1 MTEPQQQ
8 PQPPMEMVQG
18 PILIVY
24 SNDISWSID
33 LDQHIPFA
41 QQKHC
46 SRCSADSLDEYNVS
60 SYDYMSPAEVQGLR
74 VQGLIRGLN
83 RTTRQ
88 AFMDALD
95 IIRPDVCLVIGNRFA
110 QHNLRKQCASH

>member
-1 MTEPQQQ
+1 MIFLGVRKSVHT
-8 PQPPMEMVQG
+8 G
-18 PILIVY
+18 
-24 SNDISWSID
+24 ID